1 MIIVGLEKPNCT
13 QDPLV
18 TNVGLSW
25 RLFPFI
31 LFNVTVV
38 RAAKQ
43 LHITSLPP
51 QPLTDFIVFLELMAS
66 PFHLQIYHWSMWPNW
81 GTYRKTDA
89 MQTLTFR
96 KQDTNTAAAAGTC
109 LRMEPCRI
117 NILKSLLSYLWQKLK
132 ITIAQLTLECYCQWT
147 VKINLSSKINMSR
160 AQLFVV
166 GAHSDEP

>member
-1 MIIVGLEKPNCT
+1 MITVSLEKPNCT
-13 QDPLV
+13 QGTLV

-38 RAAKQ
+38 RAAEQ

-89 MQTLTFR
+89 VQTLSFRLPAAGLKR
-96 KQDTNTAAAAGTC
+96 KQTESSSSGHLSTNVTASTKLTVLNKLSKIPFALFMTKATVGQNNNSTVNV
-109 LRMEPCRI
+109 RV
-117 NILKSLLSYLWQKLK
+117 LLSMDS
-132 ITIAQLTLECYCQWT
+132 E
-147 VKINLSSKINMSR
+147 N
-160 AQLFVV
+160 
-166 GAHSDEP
+166 

>member
-1 MIIVGLEKPNCT
+1 MITVGLEKPNCT
-13 QDPLV
+13 QGPLV
-18 TNVGLSW
+18 TDVGLSW

-66 PFHLQIYHWSMWPNW
+66 PFHLQIYQWSMWPNW

-89 MQTLTFR
+89 VQTLSFRLPAAGLKR
-96 KQDTNTAAAAGTC
+96 KQTESRTQIQRQQQWAPVLNKLSKIPSAVFMTQATVGKNNNSAAHV
-109 LRMEPCRI
+109 RV
-117 NILKSLLSYLWQKLK
+117 LLSMDS
-132 ITIAQLTLECYCQWT
+132 E
-147 VKINLSSKINMSR
+147 N
-160 AQLFVV
+160 
-166 GAHSDEP
+166 